1 MAMLPDDYPTLLES
15 LKSRIRQAQVKAA
28 LAVNRELVLLY
39 WQIGKDIHARQEQ
52 EGWGTRVINRLSND
66 LRKSF
71 PSMTGLSARN
81 LNYMRSFSEAYPDEQ
96 IVQQLVAQIP
106 WGHNVRILDMVKDP
120 RQRLWYINKT
130 IEHGWSRN
138 VLVYHIDGRLYERE
152 GQAIT
157 NFAATLPAPQSDLA
171 QQLIKDPYHLDF
183 LDITP
188 EAKERELEQALVSRI
203 RDFLLELGAG
213 FAFVGSQ
220 YPLTVDGEDFR
231 IDLLFYHL
239 QLRCYVVIELKTT
252 EFRPEYAGKMNFY
265 LAALDDLVKHPED
278 QPSIGI
284 ILCRSK
290 GEARVRYALQ
300 RIASPIGV
308 STHQL
313 PKELEASLPTVEALE
328 QELNTVDVDSREEED
343 IPT

>member
-1 MAMLPDDYPTLLES
+1 MNPLPQSYDTLLED
-15 LKSRIRQAQVKAA
+15 LKTRIRQAQVKAA

-39 WQIGKDIHARQEQ
+39 WQIGKDILARQAQ
-52 EGWGTRVINRLSND
+52 EGWGARVITRLSAD
-66 LRKSF
+66 LRKAF
-71 PSMTGLSARN
+71 PGMKGLSSRN
-81 LNYMRSFSEAYPDEQ
+81 LLYMRAFSDAYGDEQ
-96 IVQQLVAQIP
+96 IVQQLAAQIP
-106 WGHNVRILDMVKDP
+106 WFHNCVLIDKVKDP
-120 RQRLWYINKT
+120 EQRKWYINKT
-130 IEHGWSRN
+130 MENGWSRN
-138 VLVYHIDGRLYERE
+138 VLVHHIDSRLYERE
-152 GQAIT
+152 GRAIT

-183 LDITP
+183 LDIT
-188 EAKERELEQALVSRI
+188 EDARERELEHALVSRI

-239 QLRCYVVIELKTT
+239 RLRCFVVIELKTT
-252 EFRPEYAGKMNFY
+252 EFKPEYAGKMNFY
-265 LAALDDLVKHPED
+265 LAALDDLVKHSDD

-290 GEARVRYALQ
+290 GDAKVRYALQ

-313 PKELEASLPTVEALE
+313 PKELEESLPTIEALE
-328 QELNTVDVDSREEED
+328 QELKTVDVEGEED
-343 IPT
+343 AK

>member
-1 MAMLPDDYPTLLES
+1 MNPLPQNYDTLLED
-15 LKSRIRQAQVKAA
+15 LKTRIRQAQVKAA

-39 WQIGKDIHARQEQ
+39 WQIGKDILARQAQ
-52 EGWGTRVINRLSND
+52 EGWGARVITRLSAD
-66 LRKSF
+66 LRKAF
-71 PSMTGLSARN
+71 PGMKGLSSRN
-81 LNYMRSFSEAYPDEQ
+81 LLYMRAFSDAYGDEQ
-96 IVQQLVAQIP
+96 IVQQLAAQIP
-106 WGHNVRILDMVKDP
+106 WFHNCVLIDKVKDP
-120 RQRLWYINKT
+120 EQRKWYINKT
-130 IEHGWSRN
+130 IESGWSRN
-138 VLVYHIDGRLYERE
+138 VLVHHIDSRLYERE
-152 GQAIT
+152 GRAIT

-183 LDITP
+183 LDIT
-188 EAKERELEQALVSRI
+188 EDARERDLEQALVSRI

-239 QLRCYVVIELKTT
+239 RLRCFVVIELKTT
-252 EFRPEYAGKMNFY
+252 EFKPEYAGKMNFY
-265 LAALDDLVKHPED
+265 LAALDDLVKHPDD

-290 GEARVRYALQ
+290 GDAKVRYALQ

-313 PKELEASLPTVEALE
+313 PKELEESLPTIEALE
-328 QELNTVDVDSREEED
+328 QELKTVDVEEEESTE
-343 IPT
+343 PE

>member
-1 MAMLPDDYPTLLES
+1 MNPLPQNYDTLLED
-15 LKSRIRQAQVKAA
+15 LKTRIRQAQVKAA

-39 WQIGKDIHARQEQ
+39 WQIGKDILARQEQ
-52 EGWGTRVINRLSND
+52 EGWGARVITRLSAD
-66 LRKSF
+66 LRKAF
-71 PSMTGLSARN
+71 PGMKGLSSRN
-81 LNYMRSFSEAYPDEQ
+81 LLYMRAFSDAYGDEQ
-96 IVQQLVAQIP
+96 IVQQLAAQIP
-106 WGHNVRILDMVKDP
+106 WFHNCVLIDKVKDP
-120 RQRLWYINKT
+120 EQREWYINKT
-130 IEHGWSRN
+130 IENGWSRN
-138 VLVYHIDGRLYERE
+138 VLVHHIDSRLYERA
-152 GQAIT
+152 GRAIT

-183 LDITP
+183 LDIT
-188 EAKERELEQALVSRI
+188 EDARERDLEQALVSRI

-239 QLRCYVVIELKTT
+239 RLRCFVVIELKTT
-252 EFRPEYAGKMNFY
+252 EFKPEYAGKMNFY
-265 LAALDDLVKHPED
+265 LAALDDLVKHSDD

-290 GEARVRYALQ
+290 GDAKVRYALQ

-313 PKELEASLPTVEALE
+313 PKELEESLPTVEALE
-328 QELNTVDVDSREEED
+328 QELKTVDVEREEESTE
-343 IPT
+343 PE